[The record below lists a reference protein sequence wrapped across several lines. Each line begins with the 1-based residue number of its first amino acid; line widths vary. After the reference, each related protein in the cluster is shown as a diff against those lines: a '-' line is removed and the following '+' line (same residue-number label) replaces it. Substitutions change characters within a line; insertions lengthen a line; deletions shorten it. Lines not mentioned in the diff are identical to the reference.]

1 MMTPDGAKAKL
12 DEMVQ
17 SGQVS
22 RETLQSLTGQAQQ
35 VARMMGLK

>member
-12 DEMVQ
+12 DEMVR

-22 RETLQSLTGQAQQ
+22 KQQLDSLAGQAQQ
-35 VARMMGLK
+35 VARMMGLR